1 MQEYVD
7 RLLGQLDGQTRIA
20 DRVFRSPSRVMS
32 TFAKQVLEKVLME
45 YATDLIDRTRQSG
58 EVETYLKAVVGTYHQ
73 CRRLVVYINKPKDA
87 TSEFR
92 TGLSDYLDQ
101 LFIPH
106 VESYLRV
113 ESDHYRKCCDAV
125 VDSWK
130 KKVYPLYMVV
140 LTSDCG

>member
-20 DRVFRSPSRVMS
+20 DRVFRSPSQVMS
-32 TFAKQVLEKVLME
+32 AFTKQVLEKVLME
-45 YATDLIDRTRQSG
+45 YATDIIDRTRQAG

-73 CRRLVVYINKPKDA
+73 CRRLVVYLNKPKDA
-87 TSEFR
+87 TSAFR
-92 TGLSDYLDQ
+92 RDLSDYLDE
-101 LFIPH
+101 LFIPQ

-113 ESDHYRKCCDAV
+113 ESDHYRKCCDTV

-130 KKVYPLYMVV
+130 KKVHPLNQ
-140 LTSDCG
+140 LF